1 MSWFWM
7 NVPAEVVFFAA
18 WCGIPLYMVLRHRD
32 WGPERA
38 DSAEPTYVKPPP
50 AVKVSATG
58 PQTSRAPELA
68 SR

>member
-7 NVPAEVVFFAA
+7 NVPADVVFFAA
-18 WCGIPLYMVLRHRD
+18 WCGIPLYMVLRHRS

-38 DSAEPTYVKPPP
+38 DSAGRADVSPSP
-50 AVKVSATG
+50 AVKAAATG
-58 PQTSRAPELA
+58 RRTSPAPRLA